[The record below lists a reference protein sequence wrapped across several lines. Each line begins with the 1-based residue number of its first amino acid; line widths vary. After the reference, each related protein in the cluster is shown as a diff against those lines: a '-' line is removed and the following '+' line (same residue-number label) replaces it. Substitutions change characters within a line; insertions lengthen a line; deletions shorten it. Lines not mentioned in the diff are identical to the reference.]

1 MSYRSPRPSSS
12 IFPCVV
18 ILFAMAVL
26 AGALVSIQRPSAP
39 VRVWVPARSGEA
51 HLGSE
56 QSLSTCSPV
65 WPRCN
70 RSNPL

>member
-1 MSYRSPRPSSS
+1 MSYRSPRPSGS
-12 IFPCVV
+12 IFPGVV

-26 AGALVSIQRPSAP
+26 AGALVSIQRSSAP
-39 VRVWVPARSGEA
+39 VRVWVSARSGET

-56 QSLSTCSPV
+56 QSLAMCSPV
-65 WPRCN
+65 RPRCN